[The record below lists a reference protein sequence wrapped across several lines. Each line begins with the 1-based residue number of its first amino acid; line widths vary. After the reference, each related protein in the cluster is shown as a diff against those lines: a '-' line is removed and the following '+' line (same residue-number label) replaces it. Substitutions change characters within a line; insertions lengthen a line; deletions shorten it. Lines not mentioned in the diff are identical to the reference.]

1 VSTRTLPDTRFAF
14 SCQRG
19 SDLSGVDVKKIAK
32 GAFEIT
38 DWQEKPA
45 GTSTGPKVTRATV
58 KQKFTGDIKGSGI
71 TEYVMVYRPD
81 KTAEYSGVQVI
92 TGTIGV
98 RRGSFALLLRGEF
111 DGKEATT
118 KWAVVPGAAKGDLKG
133 LSGKGGFGAPMSSK
147 GKYTLTYE
155 LAD

>member
-1 VSTRTLPDTRFAF
+1 MADLASRSVSGAARVEVAT
-14 SCQRG
+14 
-19 SDLSGVDVKKIAK
+19 VKKIAK
-32 GAFEIT
+32 GGFEIT

-58 KQKFTGDIKGSGI
+58 KQKFTGDIKGSGT
-71 TEYVMVYRPD
+71 TEYLMVYRPD

-92 TGTIGV
+92 RGTIGV
-98 RRGSFALLLRGEF
+98 RKGSFALLLRGEY

-118 KWAVVPGAAKGDLKG
+118 KWEVVPGAAKGDLEG
-133 LSGKGGFGAPMSSK
+133 LSGKGSFGAPMGST

-155 LAD
+155 ISD